1 MVGASPATTFTH
13 EIEPADRA
21 VKLTVV
27 DDR

>member
-1 MVGASPATTFTH
+1 MVEARSAATFTH
-13 EIEPADRA
+13 KIEPADRA